1 MLTPTPQSSG
11 PKKPMLATE
20 STIKPVSGQHDWR
33 FNKLD
38 EEAIAPDPLHRDP
51 IVHTKIWGDD
61 PESVELEHEMDSLE
75 NKPLP
80 GKPQKGIRTDLRRW

>member
-1 MLTPTPQSSG
+1 
-11 PKKPMLATE
+11 MLAAE
-20 STIKPVSGQHDWR
+20 STTTPVSGQHDWR

-51 IVHTKIWGDD
+51 IVHTRIWGDN
-61 PESVELEHEMDSLE
+61 PESVELEYEMDSLE

-80 GKPQKGIRTDLRRW
+80 GRPQKGKGLGPQRW